1 MKKIIALSMLAIC
14 LFSSQINAQVKFSLN
29 INIGDQPA
37 WGPTGYDRANY
48 YYLPDVDAY
57 YDVPNKVFIYQ
68 ENNRWVNRTSL
79 PARYRNYDLYSGYKV
94 VVNEPKPYL
103 KANYYRTTY
112 GKYKNGRG
120 PKQTIIRD
128 SRDDKYKNNR
138 ERWERDHRNDRKD
151 DRKDDR
157 RDNHRPGRG

>member
-1 MKKIIALSMLAIC
+1 MKKIIALSMLVFC

-29 INIGDQPA
+29 LNIGDQPA
-37 WGPTGYDRANY
+37 WGPTGYDRVNY

-57 YDVPNKVFIYQ
+57 YDVPNKQFIYQ

-79 PARYRNYDLYSGYKV
+79 PSRYRNYDLYTGYKV

-103 KANYYRTTY
+103 KNNYYRTTY
-112 GKYKNGRG
+112 AKYKNGRG

-128 SRDDKYKNNR
+128 SRDDKYRNNR
-138 ERWERDHRNDRKD
+138 ERWERDNRHDNK
-151 DRKDDR
+151 KDDR
-157 RDNHRPGRG
+157 RGRPGRG